1 MLVKVFIGCYKKQA
15 VTQKT
20 RTDMIMSKERK
31 KIGRPQKTLTPEEIR
46 ERDMV
51 QLGLRFFGE
60 DKNFL
65 ADVLQEEQQRFNAT
79 AHDVVTMLVREART
93 RRLQVQAA

>member
-1 MLVKVFIGCYKKQA
+1 
-15 VTQKT
+15 
-20 RTDMIMSKERK
+20 MIMKKEQK

-79 AHDVVTMLVREART
+79 AHDVVTMLVREARA
-93 RRLQVQAA
+93 RRLQVQTA